1 LQKKKKKNQWEMKN
15 MLLKPGLKFFLLQGQ
30 YNNYI
35 VHGKRKFKKIPSMPK
50 KHMKKL
56 SYSSTILE

>member
-1 LQKKKKKNQWEMKN
+1 MTN
-15 MLLKPGLKFFLLQGQ
+15 MLLEPGLKIFLLQGQ

-50 KHMKKL
+50 KHVKKL
-56 SYSSTILE
+56 SYPSTILE